1 MKPSYTIENQ
11 SLHYLHNCILVSNYE
26 YINKIINLPV
36 MNDSCLVTEFRNH
49 SNNVGLW
56 KIKKNE

>member
-1 MKPSYTIENQ
+1 MKSGYKIENQ
-11 SLHYLHNCILVSNYE
+11 SLHYLHSCILVSNYE
-26 YINKIINLPV
+26 YINKVINLPA
-36 MNDSCLVTEFRNH
+36 MSDSCLVTEFKYF